1 MSTPQTTD
9 QDRLSQIVLIFQ
21 IKLLKLW
28 YNLQYGVDGSADT
41 SWKLLEEQE
50 CPS

>member
-9 QDRLSQIVLIFQ
+9 QERLSQIVSIFHTN
-21 IKLLKLW
+21 LLKLW
-28 YNLQYGVDGSADT
+28 YNVQYGVDGSADT
-41 SWKLLEEQE
+41 GWKLLEEQE